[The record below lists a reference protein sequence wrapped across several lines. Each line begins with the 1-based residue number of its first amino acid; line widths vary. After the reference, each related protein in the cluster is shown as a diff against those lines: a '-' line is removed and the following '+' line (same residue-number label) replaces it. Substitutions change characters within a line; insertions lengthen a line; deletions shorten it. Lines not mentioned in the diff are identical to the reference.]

1 MTTNPLQRYQQ
12 ALETQGFVVDPA
24 QRLAIEALQACYEAV
39 EGGRSTHGLY
49 LWGPVGRGKT
59 WLMDQFH
66 RCLTVQSRRQHFHHF
81 MAWVHRRLFELN
93 GTPDPLMALAE
104 GLASEIRVLCFDE

>member
-81 MAWVHRRLFELN
+81 MAW
-93 GTPDPLMALAE
+93 A
-104 GLASEIRVLCFDE
+104 